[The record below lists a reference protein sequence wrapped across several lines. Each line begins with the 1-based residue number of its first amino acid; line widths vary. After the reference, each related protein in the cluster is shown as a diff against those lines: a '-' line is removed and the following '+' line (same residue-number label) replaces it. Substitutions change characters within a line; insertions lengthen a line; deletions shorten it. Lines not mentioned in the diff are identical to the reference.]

1 MSFVISEENARL
13 IPNDCMLRLR
23 SVYDSLRSAEKKAAD
38 LLITDPVFFSKA
50 TIGQA
55 SERAGCSEATFV
67 RLSRRLGYG
76 GYPEF
81 KMNLR
86 EHSGESPTQL
96 YQEITEEDS
105 DKIIAKKVFHACIQT
120 LQDTLNIFDANHYS
134 DAVNKIRKANKIVF
148 CGVGD
153 SSIVALA
160 GYQKFLRA
168 GICTQFSHDQ
178 NIQIINVAQLE
189 KDDVLIAISHMG
201 RSKSIVDLAKQAR
214 ANGIQ
219 VISITNY
226 PVSPLS
232 KNSDILLLTAAFA
245 EHIKGEVVSKRLAEL
260 CILECLYVNVIVNDK
275 DKLGECLEKSN
286 SALEINIL

>member
-1 MSFVISEENARL
+1 MSFIISKENAQL
-13 IPNDCMLRLR
+13 IPNDCILRLR
-23 SVYDSLRSAEKKAAD
+23 SVYDSLRSAERKAAD
-38 LLITDPVFFSKA
+38 LLIADPVFFSKA
-50 TIGQA
+50 TVGQA

-67 RLSRRLGYG
+67 RLSRRLGYS

-81 KMNLR
+81 KINLR
-86 EHSGESPTQL
+86 KHSGESPTQL

-105 DKIIAKKVFHACIQT
+105 DKIIVQKVFHACVQT
-120 LQDTLNIFDANHYS
+120 LQDTLNIFDIGSYS
-134 DAVNKIRKANKIVF
+134 EAVSKIKKANKIVF

-168 GICTQFSHDQ
+168 GICTQFSQDQ

-189 KDDVLIAISHMG
+189 KGDVLIAISHMG
-201 RSKSIVDLAKQAR
+201 RSKSIVELAKQAR

-275 DKLGECLEKSN
+275 DRLGNRLEKSN